1 MTEIFWRIFQEN
13 YISKHFVFHRYFK
26 FLLVNTNRTWFRTH
40 YLLYW
45 LCKKRELI
53 PDHFTNNFITKSL
66 RFSYKVTTMLCSM
79 GICRLLGNRTN
90 LNTSVKR
97 EQSTIAPWYAH
108 IRCTCLFFE
117 KSGVRCFLLTLVW
130 RFALCLITNCISSI
144 ISYNN
149 ECRVCYPLRLFSYW
163 ILKKKTFLPKRYQ
176 SILIK
181 INVHLL

>member
-1 MTEIFWRIFQEN
+1 MNEIFWRIFQEN
-13 YISKHFVFHRYFK
+13 YFSKHFVFHIYFK

-66 RFSYKVTTMLCSM
+66 SFSYKVTTILCLMS
-79 GICRLLGNRTN
+79 IC

-97 EQSTIAPWYAH
+97 EKSTIAPWYSH
-108 IRCTCLFFE
+108 VRCTCLFFE
-117 KSGVRCFLLTLVW
+117 KFGVCCFLLTLVW
-130 RFALCLITNCISSI
+130 RFVLCLITNCISSI

-149 ECRVCYPLRLFSYW
+149 ECRVCYPLHLFSYW
-163 ILKKKTFLPKRYQ
+163 ILKKKLFYPRDAK
-176 SILIK
+176 
-181 INVHLL
+181 VF